1 MITLHH
7 LENSRSIRIIWVLEE
22 LSVKYDLKTYKR
34 LPSGLAPPELKQ
46 VDKLGHAPILEDED
60 EGKPV
65 KIAESAAIIEYL
77 VHKYGQGKY
86 TSPHDTFWKHYIEGS
101 LMSFCVFKL
110 VLSISI
116 EKVPALLRPVLALVP
131 RMILSQWVEP
141 NLNNAISV
149 VEEQLKDMQGWMVD
163 GDEHGNPTISDF
175 MLAFTVDVLVYGG
188 RADSI
193 GPGLTA
199 YGKRLQEHDSYKRA
213 IEKAGDYR
221 YKK

>member
-22 LSVKYDLKTYKR
+22 LGIEYDLKTYKR

-46 VDKLGHAPILEDED
+46 VDKLGHAPILVD
-60 EGKPV
+60 GSTSLS
-65 KIAESAAIIEYL
+65 ESGAIIEYL
-77 VHKYGQGKY
+77 VSKYGAGNY
-86 TSPHDTFWKHYIEGS
+86 TSPDDVFWKHYIEGS

-116 EKVPALLRPVLALVP
+116 EKIPVLLRPVMAVVP

-141 NLNNAISV
+141 NLASAINV
-149 VEEQLKDMQGWMVD
+149 VENQLSNKQGWLVD
-163 GDEHGNPTISDF
+163 GDSRGNPTISDF
-175 MLAFTVDVLVYGG
+175 MLAFSVDVLVYGG
-188 RADSI
+188 RADNL
-193 GPGLTA
+193 GPGLQSYA
-199 YGKRLQEHDSYKRA
+199 QRLHQHPSYVKA

-221 YKK
+221 YQKKEN